1 MPETEQSLGPIT
13 PANKEN
19 GDFSL
24 DLSSPLTVVKKV
36 PKALIFDSN
45 TNQNQDPLTNIDS
58 SSSPR
63 TPKDGV
69 FDPFAPGPEDK
80 AWAPQCK
87 KYSDEARSSVA
98 RRLNFSSSFKGLGD
112 ECAGDCVES
121 ISDEQ
126 MFESVYENLLEA
138 IVSKQTE
145 CSLAELS
152 KMELDSDSCLTP
164 SSAPRL
170 TGVADACPGA
180 PMKPTGNF
188 SCLTKINV
196 VVDVKIIDKLVD
208 KGVVMSK
215 RTGYSILSTFVEA
228 FFLCIFKFL
237 MSKAHLC
244 IQLHRRTFHCAA
256 KVPPYFATT

>member
-1 MPETEQSLGPIT
+1 MGQLGFEKCTEETGRNQDFSKKWTDCLDESCANKPETEQSLGPIT

-180 PMKPTGNF
+180 PMKPTGK
-188 SCLTKINV
+188 SR
-196 VVDVKIIDKLVD
+196 IIDLGLCRKLE
-208 KGVVMSK
+208 
-215 RTGYSILSTFVEA
+215 F
-228 FFLCIFKFL
+228 
-237 MSKAHLC
+237 
-244 IQLHRRTFHCAA
+244 
-256 KVPPYFATT
+256 